1 MYVCICAN
9 VTDRQIKQA
18 VREGASS
25 LDDLAVQLGVGTG
38 CGCCRE
44 MAREVLEAALDDAS
58 VTAAPIAMLA
68 PMIHAREISRV
79 AAPGRGV

>member
-1 MYVCICAN
+1 MFVCICAN

-18 VREGASS
+18 AGEGASS

-44 MAREVLEAALDDAS
+44 MAQQVLEAALDAPVDA
-58 VTAAPIAMLA
+58 AAVASMA
-68 PMIHAREISRV
+68 PVLHAREIARV
-79 AAPGRGV
+79 AAPARGV